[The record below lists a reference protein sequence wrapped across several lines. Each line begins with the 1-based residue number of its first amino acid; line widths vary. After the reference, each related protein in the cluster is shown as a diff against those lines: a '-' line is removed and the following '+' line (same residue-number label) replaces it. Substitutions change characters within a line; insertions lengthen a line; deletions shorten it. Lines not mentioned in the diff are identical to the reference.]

1 MNIYL
6 KNGTF
11 VSGTERVTGDM
22 LITNGIIAEV
32 GDISS
37 CNIPKNTEVLDCT
50 GKIVTP
56 GFIDAHTHYHLVS
69 RGTVTADSFFEG
81 SRLAAFGGV
90 TTVVDFANHL
100 PNETLGESAQARI
113 LEAQDMAID
122 YNIHQC
128 VFRLPQNPNQ
138 ELKELRELGITS
150 IKVFTTYK
158 KAGLYIEQDALESLF
173 MACRDTDMLV
183 MAHCED
189 DATVEELEQAYACKN
204 VLPPDHADMRPPE
217 AETLAI
223 RWIANLCHR
232 VGAKLYVV
240 HLSSAQGLDEI
251 KKLRK
256 QGYHIEA
263 ETTPHYLFKDRSL
276 LEGDEGVLYVMT
288 PPLRGN
294 AETYGL
300 WQGVL
305 AGDISIVATDHC
317 AFSRDQKFVSTD
329 PRNTFPGIPGTEEMF
344 YMLYTRGVA
353 SGLLSMEKLVQ
364 LLSENPAKQFGLYP
378 QKGSFEIG
386 SDGDL
391 TVIDPNESWEIT
403 HENQHS
409 AAKYSAFH
417 GETVKSRVT
426 HTILRGRVIMSHGT
440 FHGAPGDGNFIKGV

>member
-11 VSGTERVTGDM
+11 VSGTGRVTGDM
-22 LITNGIIAEV
+22 LIINGAIAGV

-37 CNIPKNTEVLDCT
+37 CDIPKNIETLDCT

-56 GFIDAHTHYHLVS
+56 GFIDAHTHYHLIS

-81 SRLAAFGGV
+81 SKLAAFGGV

-100 PNETLGESAQARI
+100 PDETLAGSAQARI
-113 LEAQDMAID
+113 LEAKDMAID

-128 VFRLPQNPNQ
+128 VFRLPKSPRQ
-138 ELKELRELGITS
+138 ELKELKELGITS

-158 KAGLYIEQDALESLF
+158 KAGLYIEQDSLESLF
-173 MACRDTDMLV
+173 AACKDRDMLV

-189 DATVEELEQAYACKN
+189 DATVEQLEQEYAGKE
-204 VLPPDHADMRPPE
+204 VLPSDHADMRPPE

-240 HLSSAQGLDEI
+240 HLSSSQGLEEI
-251 KKLRK
+251 KQLRK
-256 QGYHIEA
+256 QGYYIET

-288 PPLRGN
+288 PPLRN
-294 AETYGL
+294 NSETHGL

-317 AFSRDQKFVSTD
+317 AFSREQKFVSID

-353 SGLLSMEKLVQ
+353 SGLLPMEKLVQ

-409 AAKYSAFH
+409 AARYSAFH
-417 GETVKSRVT
+417 GEPVKSRVT

-440 FHGAPGDGNFIKGV
+440 FHGSPGDGNFIKGV